1 MPQRMTKQTVR
12 VLEALLSDPGRDW
25 YGLELMDRAEL
36 RSGTAYPLLHR
47 LQADGWLSSA
57 REQIDPR
64 EEGRPRR
71 RLYRL
76 TAVGQREAREAL
88 ARRRL
93 SPAPKADLGPSL
105 RPRSAAL

>member
-47 LQADGWLSSA
+47 LQADGWLSSV
-57 REQIDPR
+57 REEVDPR

-76 TAVGQREAREAL
+76 TGVGQAEARKAL
-88 ARRRL
+88 ERRQL
-93 SPAPKADLGPSL
+93 SRTSVANPGPSL
-105 RPRSAAL
+105 RPRGAAL